1 MQTMNVHPDRG
12 GESSHAALIN
22 HAYAVLSNASA
33 RAEYDRELNFDSES
47 HSHPI
52 EEEPQTQDEQT
63 CPFCTSGH
71 QFEDEIPQDAFCVTC
86 KGPLCPATQHRLEFS
101 DQRKIARIGK
111 KTTLSFFT
119 QWPQLLPHVGVTENI
134 SKQGLLFVTSHVVAI
149 ESVIKINCTQFQT
162 IARVENCRQEGNIF
176 RPRWHLG
183 ASFITIH
190 FRKSRGVF
198 VSNMV

>member
-22 HAYAVLSNASA
+22 RAYAVLSNART
-33 RAEYDRELNFDSES
+33 RADYDRQLNLVDELFSQ
-47 HSHPI
+47 PI
-52 EEEPQTQDEQT
+52 EEEPQLPEGLT

-71 QFEDEIPQDAFCVTC
+71 QFEGEIPQDAFCATC
-86 KGPLCPATQHRLEFS
+86 KSPLCPAMQHRLERS
-101 DQRKIARIGK
+101 DQRKMARIGK

-134 SKQGLLFVTSHVVAI
+134 SKQGMLFETPHVVSI
-149 ESVIKINCTQFQT
+149 DSVIKVNCTQFQT
-162 IARVENCRQEGNIF
+162 IARVENCRQAGNIF

-198 VSNMV
+198 VSNMA